1 MSMHTVIVIGLSVSV
16 LGLGF
21 GAAPCSADEP
31 EARGAPN
38 AEKMGWRL
46 GVQAF
51 SFYRY
56 PFLDTVDMVESL
68 GLHYIEMIPFQLLS
82 KDDRRMRTDHNMPP
96 DVQEAI
102 KAKLKQAD
110 IRVATYGVVDL
121 PNDETECRK
130 VFDFAKAMGIETII
144 SEPAYEALDLID
156 KLCGEYEVNVA
167 IHNHPEPSPYW
178 NPDSVLKA
186 CEGRSKRIGF
196 CADTSHWRRSGVDVM
211 ETLKRAEGRL
221 ITFHFGD
228 VSGKD
233 VEAVRATYKDGK
245 AKAMTTAISKIPN
258 VVFGE
263 GDGDMVGW
271 LTELKRQGFQGLFY
285 IESFFEHKSDVAV
298 SKMVKSIE
306 YFDSVAAKLASED
319 TEKGTQ

>member
-1 MSMHTVIVIGLSVSV
+1 MSMNTVIAIGLSVSL

-21 GAAPCSADEP
+21 AAAPCNADEP
-31 EARGAPN
+31 AAKGAPN
-38 AEKMGWRL
+38 AEKMAWRL

-68 GLHYIEMIPFQLLS
+68 GLHYIEMIPFQRLS
-82 KDDRRMRTDHNMPP
+82 KDDRKMRTDHNMPP
-96 DVQEAI
+96 EVQEAI
-102 KAKLKQAD
+102 KTKLKQAD
-110 IRVATYGVVDL
+110 IKVVTYGVVDL

-144 SEPAYEALDLID
+144 SEPPYEALDLID
-156 KLCGEYEVNVA
+156 KLCAEYEINVA
-167 IHNHPEPSPYW
+167 IHNHPEPSLYW

-196 CADTSHWRRSGVDVM
+196 CADTSHWRRSGVDVL
-211 ETLKRAEGRL
+211 ETLKRCEGRL

-233 VEAVRATYKDGK
+233 VEALRASLKDGK
-245 AKAMTTAISKIPN
+245 RKDMVAAINKIPN

-271 LTELKRQGFQGLFY
+271 LSELKRQGFQGVFC

-298 SKMVKSIE
+298 SKMAKSIE
-306 YFDSVAAKLASED
+306 YFDSVAAKLAGVD
-319 TEKGTQ
+319 

>member
-1 MSMHTVIVIGLSVSV
+1 MSMSNVIAIGLSVLV
-16 LGLGF
+16 LGF

-31 EARGAPN
+31 AAKGAPN

-68 GLHYIEMIPFQLLS
+68 GLHYIEMIPFQRLS
-82 KDDRRMRTDHNMPP
+82 DENRKMRTDHNMPP
-96 DVQEAI
+96 EVQEAI
-102 KAKLKQAD
+102 KTKLKQAD
-110 IRVATYGVVDL
+110 IKVVTYGVVDL

-144 SEPAYEALDLID
+144 SEPPYEALDLID
-156 KLCGEYEVNVA
+156 KLCAEYDVNVA
-167 IHNHPEPSPYW
+167 IHNHPEPSLYW

-196 CADTSHWRRSGVDVM
+196 CADTSHWRRSGIDVL
-211 ETLKRAEGRL
+211 ETLKRCEGRL

-233 VEAVRATYKDGK
+233 VEALRASYEDGQ
-245 AKAMTTAISKIPN
+245 AKAMVAAINKIPN

-263 GDGDMVGW
+263 GDGDLVGW
-271 LTELKRQGFQGLFY
+271 LAELKRQGFQGMFC
-285 IESFFEHKSDVAV
+285 IESFFEHKSDVAL
-298 SKMVKSIE
+298 SKMAQSIE
-306 YFDSVAAKLASED
+306 YFDGVAAKLASVD
-319 TEKGTQ
+319 